1 MARALVVFSLLFS
14 ASALAC
20 ATCGQGG
27 TANDPNQ
34 TAYKMMTIIMSL
46 TPLIAIGGVILW
58 IFWRVRQAERAE
70 QPQPEPLPSPPAA
83 PATAQVQQQN
93 ASA

>member
-1 MARALVVFSLLFS
+1 MARTLLVFGLLFGT
-14 ASALAC
+14 SALAC

-34 TAYKMMTIIMSL
+34 SAYKIMTIVMSL
-46 TPLIAIGGVILW
+46 TPLIAIGSVVFW
-58 IFWRVRQAERAE
+58 IFWRVRQAERAS
-70 QPQPEPLPSPPAA
+70 QPEPLPSPPPA

>member
-1 MARALVVFSLLFS
+1 MARALFAFGVLFG
-14 ASALAC
+14 APALAC

-34 TAYKMMTIIMSL
+34 SAYKLMTIVMSL
-46 TPLIAIGGVILW
+46 TPLIAIGAVILW
-58 IFWRVRQAERAE
+58 IFWRVRQAERAS
-70 QPQPEPLPSPPAA
+70 QPEPLPSPPPA

>member
-1 MARALVVFSLLFS
+1 MARALFVFGLMF
-14 ASALAC
+14 AGSALAC

-34 TAYKMMTIIMSL
+34 TAYKIMTIVMSL
-46 TPLIAIGGVILW
+46 TPLIAIGGVVFW

-70 QPQPEPLPSPPAA
+70 
-83 PATAQVQQQN
+83 
-93 ASA
+93 